1 MELKHDFFFR
11 VTVTKAF
18 QVPVLRMKS
27 MEKRSSVNITM
38 KRVLKE
44 NRKS

>member
-11 VTVTKAF
+11 VTVTKSISGAGTENE
-18 QVPVLRMKS
+18 S